1 MAIFIYIK
9 LASLKA
15 KGRWRIIA
23 ATKRRGIFFPN
34 LRKASAPAVTWPEG
48 AIWCIFACIA
58 SAVIEYLDISW
69 AAFPSGMNSM
79 ALNQSSFCS
88 SLIDRMQNSHLSSKI
103 SLPRVGCM
111 KKWWAQRDLNP
122 RPNDYESSALTT
134 ELWALLVFERA
145 QCALRKALG
154 QRKIKSLTEIQR

>member
-1 MAIFIYIK
+1 
-9 LASLKA
+9 
-15 KGRWRIIA
+15 
-23 ATKRRGIFFPN
+23 
-34 LRKASAPAVTWPEG
+34 
-48 AIWCIFACIA
+48 
-58 SAVIEYLDISW
+58 
-69 AAFPSGMNSM
+69 M

-154 QRKIKSLTEIQR
+154 QRKIKSLISEGYDASYTDINPKGLHRVAYGRFKSKNKAIELLYKLRYTSNKEV